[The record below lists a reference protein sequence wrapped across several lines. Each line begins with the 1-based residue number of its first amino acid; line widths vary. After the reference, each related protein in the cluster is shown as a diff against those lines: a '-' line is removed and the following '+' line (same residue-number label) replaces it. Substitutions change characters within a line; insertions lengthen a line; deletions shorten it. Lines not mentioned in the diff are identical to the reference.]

1 MDASES
7 DLITLQEEL
16 GTYAYRPRAFVYACF
31 PWGVAGTELENRK
44 GPEAW
49 QDAALGEIERRLI
62 EGLHRPGQI
71 IAEAIQIAIRS
82 GHDIGKSAFVCWL
95 ILWAV
100 STREDTKGV
109 VTANTEKQL
118 RLKLWSELAKW
129 HRLFIGQELFRVTAT
144 AIQAAEPKR
153 EKEWKVDAIPWSEDN
168 TEAFQGLHNLGKRVL
183 VIFDEA
189 SGIVDKIWET
199 VDGVMN
205 EAETELIW
213 IATGNPTRNTGRF
226 RECFREDGQGQFWWT
241 LRVDSRE
248 VSFTNK
254 DRIERAIALWGVDS
268 DYIKVRW
275 LGEFPESAN
284 AQLIPSDDI
293 RRAMICDQV
302 AGYSESLILGV
313 DIARMGDNETVLV
326 FRRGKDA
333 RGIPAQRIRKMDSV
347 SVADAVA
354 NAIAKYSPDAVFID
368 EGNTGGAVI
377 DFLRRL
383 GHAVVGVNFG
393 ATAATPLGGEKAWN
407 KRAEMYLSLRTWLRE
422 GGAIENSSDLERQL
436 LSVEYGFTKRG
447 KLGDA
452 ILLSPK
458 EDMDESPDIADA
470 LALTFAYPVHAR
482 AWRGRAQIK
491 VDYDPLSP
499 EALPSQDA
507 PLWNAPRTNHYGSF
521 H

>member
-1 MDASES
+1 MTDWGEQ
-7 DLITLQEEL
+7 DLLALQEEL

-31 PWGVAGTELENRK
+31 PWGEPGTELENRK

-49 QDAALGEIERRLI
+49 QDAALSEIERRLI

-82 GHDIGKSAFVCWL
+82 GHDIGKSAFVCWI

-129 HRLFIGQELFRVTAT
+129 HRLFLGAPLFRVTAT
-144 AIQAAEPKR
+144 AIQATEPAR

-226 RECFREDGQGQFWWT
+226 RECFREEGQGQFWFT
-241 LRVDSRE
+241 LKVDSRE

-254 DRIERAIALWGVDS
+254 DRIERAIALWGEES

-275 LGEFPESAN
+275 LGEFPESGN

-293 RRAMICDQV
+293 RRAMYADLV

-333 RGIPAQRIRKMDSV
+333 RSIPAQRIRKMDSV

-354 NAIAKYSPDAVFID
+354 NAIAKYTPDAVFID

-393 ATAATPLGGEKAWN
+393 STAGTPLGGEKAWN

-422 GGAIENSSDLERQL
+422 GGAIENSNDLERQL

-458 EDMDESPDIADA
+458 EEMDESPDIADA
-470 LALTFAYPVHAR
+470 LALTFAFPVHPR

-491 VDYDPLSP
+491 VDYDPMAWKSP
-499 EALPSQDA
+499 EEE
-507 PLWNAPRTNHYGSF
+507 PRFGPRPAGNHFESV